1 MEVGRNSL
9 PNIKFLKSVR
19 KLATEKNIILI
30 FDECT
35 TGFRRNLGG
44 LHLSTGVNPDIL
56 LLGKAL
62 GNGYAINAI
71 LGKKKIML
79 KAQESF
85 ISSTFWT
92 ERIGYVAALQT
103 LKLMEKNK
111 PWKIICKNGR
121 YIKQEWQRVAKKNNL
136 QINVNGIDAIISFNF
151 ITKNNLLYKTFIT
164 QEMLKR
170 GFLASNLIY
179 LNINHN
185 KKIIDFYI
193 KNLDEVFK
201 VISKNLS
208 KKKILK
214 KLKGPVCHGTF
225 QRLND

>member
-1 MEVGRNSL
+1 
-9 PNIKFLKSVR
+9 
-19 KLATEKNIILI
+19 
-30 FDECT
+30 
-35 TGFRRNLGG
+35 
-44 LHLSTGVNPDIL
+44 
-56 LLGKAL
+56 
-62 GNGYAINAI
+62 
-71 LGKKKIML
+71 
-79 KAQESF
+79 
-85 ISSTFWT
+85 
-92 ERIGYVAALQT
+92 
-103 LKLMEKNK
+103 
-111 PWKIICKNGR
+111 
-121 YIKQEWQRVAKKNNL
+121 
-136 QINVNGIDAIISFNF
+136 
-151 ITKNNLLYKTFIT
+151 
-164 QEMLKR
+164 MLKR